1 MLRFAIYVSSHGFGH
16 STRMS
21 ALAEEL
27 IQFGVFCHI
36 ISDKPAY
43 LYANLNPHY
52 YTLHPRKIDGG
63 VKHSKN
69 LNVNITETVNS
80 LLDLLYSRNEIMER
94 EIEFLRQEKIDCI
107 IADVPFLVSDFA
119 AYCNIPVF
127 AVTNFE
133 WHFIYQSIFAQLA
146 QIKEANTAEN
156 KIDLEPVLNLIWSCY
171 QRFDECFRLPFSTEE
186 SMSAFPHLQ
195 SCGLLSRKKEHY
207 NNIRSRYNLKENTP
221 ILLVMFGGEGAMELN
236 YAELCS
242 AYEGIVISTQTGVQ
256 AENHIQVSKDE
267 DFLDLIY
274 SANIILC
281 KPGYSSLAEATQL
294 GKFIIYCPRKNY
306 PEEKALIAG
315 MQKYPNCLQIGTLQH
330 SRAEWKSI
338 FNSIQPCTI
347 KTKAY
352 RNCNREVAGMV
363 LNKYSQRKGNQLISI
378 FDLGSNNLNYL
389 LYDREKQ
396 QVIHKTQVTTALGK
410 NFRRNRISA
419 LRLNKVKKAIN
430 SLFQLDSYLK
440 SEKVLLATGV
450 MRKAVNAASLIDWIT
465 NKYGISCRIISPE
478 EEIRYAYYA
487 AKNYRNGEE
496 ASLAIDIGGFSTEV
510 IDLNKEKKQQGIS
523 LPFGLITLLNDFDA
537 KIETAENYI
546 KDILAAIPDY
556 HCYKLIG
563 IGLTYTYLAAV
574 VYKCSYA
581 DIEKQE
587 GKSISKRQLQ
597 HLLQSIARGEE
608 AEYLPFLLE
617 ASYLP
622 VLKLSIIF
630 NISLLDRFEV
640 SEIIVCNSGILVGYA
655 NWLSAKKKRKAQK

>member
-1 MLRFAIYVSSHGFGH
+1 MLRFAIYVSNHGFGH

-36 ISDKPAY
+36 ISAKPAY

-63 VKHSKN
+63 VKHSEN
-69 LNVNITETVNS
+69 LKVNIMGTVNS
-80 LLDLLYSRNEIMER
+80 LLDLLSSRKEIMER

-127 AVTNFE
+127 AITNFE
-133 WHFIYQSIFAQLA
+133 WHFIYQSVFAELA
-146 QIKEANTAEN
+146 PIKETNTAQN
-156 KIDLEPVLNLIWSCY
+156 MPDLEPVLNLIWSCY
-171 QRFDECFRLPFSTEE
+171 QRFDECFRLPFSTDE
-186 SMSAFPHLQ
+186 SMSAFQHYQ

-207 NNIRSRYNLKENTP
+207 NDIRSRYNLSEKTP

-236 YAELCS
+236 YLDLCS
-242 AYEGIVISTQTGVQ
+242 AFEGIVISTQTGVQ
-256 AENHIQVSKDE
+256 AENHLQVSSDE

-281 KPGYSSLAEATQL
+281 KPGYSSLAEAVQL

-315 MQKYPNCLQIGTLQH
+315 MQKYANCLQIETLQQ
-330 SRAEWKSI
+330 SRAEWQAI
-338 FNSIQPCTI
+338 FTGIQFRTI
-347 KTKAY
+347 KTKTY
-352 RNCNREVAGMV
+352 RNCNKEVAGMV
-363 LNKYSQRKGNQLISI
+363 LNKYSQMKEHKLISI

-389 LYDREKQ
+389 LFDREKQ
-396 QVIHKTQVTTALGK
+396 QVMHKMQVTTALGK
-410 NFRRNRISA
+410 NFRRDRISA
-419 LRLNKVKKAIN
+419 LRLNTVKKAIN
-430 SLFQLDSYLK
+430 SLFQLDSSLK

-450 MRKAVNAASLIDWIT
+450 MRKAANASSLIDWIT
-465 NKYGISCRIISPE
+465 NKYGISCQIISAE

-487 AKNYRNGEE
+487 ARNYRSGEE

-537 KIETAENYI
+537 EIETAENYI
-546 KDILAAIPDY
+546 QDKLAAIPY
-556 HCYKLIG
+556 HNCHKLIG

-581 DIEKQE
+581 NNEELE
-587 GKSISKRQLQ
+587 GKAISKKQLQ
-597 HLLQSIARGEE
+597 HLGELIAAEAEE
-608 AEYLPFLLE
+608 EYLPFLLE
-617 ASYLP
+617 ESYLP
-622 VLKLSIIF
+622 VLKLSIMF

-640 SEIIVCNSGILVGYA
+640 SEIIVCNSGISVGYA
-655 NWLSAKKKRKAQK
+655 HWLSAKKKYKAQK